1 MKKSKPTHVSGQPS
15 GLGRRELLRA
25 ALFTGGGLALRA
37 LATGLPATFLRDPSR
52 ASAQDL
58 ACAIAAKEKLQ
69 YLIMS
74 TSAAGDPMNCNVPGT
89 YEVPAIIH
97 PLQPEMAATAVQLGS
112 QSFMAAKPWAAV
124 EAGGALSSAVPA
136 RTCFFHHSTRTTVHG
151 DQPKVMKLLGS
162 TRSGEMIVSAYAKH
176 LAGCFGTVQP
186 EPIALGARGNA
197 GELVSFAGRALPSIS
212 PSQLKQLLT
221 GSRTD
226 PLVKLRSMRDSALDQ
241 LNELAKQDASGVQR
255 EFLDAL
261 ALSQRQVRKLAEQL
275 ATTLNAITGDDI
287 KGQALA
293 AAALIAANVTPVV
306 TVHVPFGGDNHT
318 DQDLQNETDQHIT
331 GVQGIQAVMD
341 ALAMLGLTD
350 KVTFATMNVFGRN
363 LNAVAKVEGRTGRDH
378 FGNHSV
384 MIMIGKNISP
394 CVVGGVAPS
403 GKNNAFGAGD
413 IDSKSGAVQPG
424 GDIPSAQTQLAAA
437 RTLGGAL
444 GIADSTLAADLSA
457 DAGGKVVPSALI

>member
-1 MKKSKPTHVSGQPS
+1 MVRVMSRSIHATTASGDAVTLETCTQSASRDRTLAQVEHNAMQALALVRAGLHALEPMFRGLDRIALLLSHSRGVVEATVKPELKRVLSDLINHVSVAAWSGEALLRGGARAFALEDPWNETGQP
-15 GLGRRELLRA
+15 LTVELPDLSESVRTLAQLDLNGA
-25 ALFTGGGLALRA
+25 A
-37 LATGLPATFLRDPSR
+37 
-52 ASAQDL
+52 
-58 ACAIAAKEKLQ
+58 
-69 YLIMS
+69 
-74 TSAAGDPMNCNVPGT
+74 N
-89 YEVPAIIH
+89 
-97 PLQPEMAATAVQLGS
+97 
-112 QSFMAAKPWAAV
+112 
-124 EAGGALSSAVPA
+124 
-136 RTCFFHHSTRTTVHG
+136 
-151 DQPKVMKLLGS
+151 
-162 TRSGEMIVSAYAKH
+162 
-176 LAGCFGTVQP
+176 
-186 EPIALGARGNA
+186 
-197 GELVSFAGRALPSIS
+197 
-212 PSQLKQLLT
+212 
-221 GSRTD
+221 
-226 PLVKLRSMRDSALDQ
+226 
-241 LNELAKQDASGVQR
+241 
-255 EFLDAL
+255 AL